1 MAATFAGG
9 AWSNTVTACSSGG
22 VSKCRC
28 SLCSGTA
35 ASARA
40 SNDSGLAGGGDGD
53 ACGKRQIR
61 EQVATSCRS
70 QTLHR
75 RVHKPGMSYTY
86 TCILFIPT
94 CSSSPQPSPKP
105 DPNPCPNPNP
115 NANHTYFHEM
125 NVRVLYLS
133 FRREEPGLR
142 HQPLVEVWKSAQRN
156 RT

>member
-1 MAATFAGG
+1 MLRSRPALAAAPPVAHPVRRGGAAMVVRVGSGDGG
-9 AWSNTVTACSSGG
+9 AW
-22 VSKCRC
+22 
-28 SLCSGTA
+28 
-35 ASARA
+35 
-40 SNDSGLAGGGDGD
+40 GGGDGD

-86 TCILFIPT
+86 TCMLFIPT